1 MSNRDRFSFRLYV
14 ADNAPNSSRAIANL
28 THFCHAY
35 LPDQHDIEVV
45 DVLKE
50 PRRGLAEGIILT
62 PTLIKLTPL
71 PVRRIIG
78 ILSDTQVLRDALGLE
93 LLHE

>member
-1 MSNRDRFSFRLYV
+1 MSNLDGFKFRLYV
-14 ADNAPNSSRAIANL
+14 ADDAPNSSRAIANL
-28 THFCHAY
+28 RRFCHEY
-35 LPDQHDIEVV
+35 LPDQHEIEVI

-62 PTLIKLTPL
+62 PTLIKLAPP

-78 ILSDTQVLRDALGLE
+78 TLSDTQVLRDALGLE
-93 LLHE
+93 RLPQ

>member
-1 MSNRDRFSFRLYV
+1 MTEHDWFTFRLYV
-14 ADNAPNSSRAIANL
+14 ADDAPNSSRAINNL
-28 THFCHAY
+28 SRFCQAY
-35 LPDQHDIEVV
+35 LPDRHQIEVI
-45 DVLKE
+45 DVLKD

-78 ILSDTQVLRDALGLE
+78 ILSDTQVLRDALGLDPLPE
-93 LLHE
+93 